1 MNGIPPM
8 RPPLAVIAV
17 GSVLEAKLYVE
28 SLGGVLTSDCAKAND
43 ASGGIVALFNQ
54 CADKPKLRN
63 ILFPLVQMSQI
74 ADHWFPYDSAF
85 IYVPKAVNL
94 TNEQPCGT
102 L

>member
-1 MNGIPPM
+1 M
-8 RPPLAVIAV
+8 RPPQAVIAV
-17 GSVLEAKLYVE
+17 GSVLEAQLYIE
-28 SLGGVLTSDCAKAND
+28 SLGGKLTQDGAEANA
-43 ASGGIVALFNQ
+43 ASGGIIELFNQ